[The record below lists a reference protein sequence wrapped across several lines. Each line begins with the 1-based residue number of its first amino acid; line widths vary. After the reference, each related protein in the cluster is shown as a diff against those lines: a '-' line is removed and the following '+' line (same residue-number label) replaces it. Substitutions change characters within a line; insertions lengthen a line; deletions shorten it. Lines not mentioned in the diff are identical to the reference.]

1 MLWPGR
7 PRSTDTVER
16 DFIAPATLPVT
27 LDEALFE
34 RHLQT
39 LEQAAA
45 RDGGVEAYLDSL
57 LAKQRLFAA
66 ALAPEALARF
76 DLEAAE
82 VLLETV
88 FCARRKLYPLLQ
100 GIEERLPETMEDLL
114 HGAATLEARMTAFV
128 EVLPYPGA
136 ADADPRRTA
145 GKLRRA
151 AWDFAAECLHFRD
164 PARYPLLARWVWD
177 AQTMSGALREFVAGA
192 ASDARLPLDNR
203 PETIEGARA
212 WLAERIERRGIY
224 RDVALWVDMVMAAA
238 YSHYFR
244 AMTGG
249 TLGGDFTRGI
259 GPEEEIKK
267 LLGIDPARR
276 SGKSKVVKATE
287 EDKHANS

>member
-57 LAKQRLFAA
+57 SAKQRLFAA

-88 FCARRKLYPLLQ
+88 FSARRRLYPLLEAM
-100 GIEERLPETMEDLL
+100 EERLPEVLEDLL
-114 HGAATLEARMTAFV
+114 YGTGALAARMTAFV
-128 EVLPYPGA
+128 EALPYPA
-136 ADADPRRTA
+136 APARKVA
-145 GKLRRA
+145 AKLRRA